1 VETAAY
7 GNSMLSLLS
16 APPPPSQRG
25 PLARVPRE
33 QRVCSVCHSRL
44 AVKGP
49 GALRIERSNGDYRIT
64 CGRCLKRDMTR
75 PRRSAIDD
83 ERERLFRRRMEL
95 LNQKARALG
104 YEGKGV

>member
-16 APPPPSQRG
+16 APPPPSERG

-33 QRVCSVCHSRL
+33 QRVCSVCRRRL

-49 GALRIERSNGDYRIT
+49 GALRIERSNGEYRIT

-75 PRRSAIDD
+75 SRRSAIAD

-95 LNQKARALG
+95 LSAGAQPKW
-104 YEGKGV
+104 